1 MKTWNVLKGDLSR
14 HFTKGLET
22 KMKTWILKSDL
33 SHSPQAALRM
43 YACGRKNPN
52 LKAGV
57 NNPDVSSATK
67 AQNCF
72 SVGGGLKLRLKTLAK
87 PFDQEPSVSI

>member
-43 YACGRKNPN
+43 YACGRRN
-52 LKAGV
+52 LK
-57 NNPDVSSATK
+57 SSANPAISSAAK

>member
-43 YACGRKNPN
+43 YACGRKNSN
-52 LKAGV
+52 LKAILISTRTD
-57 NNPDVSSATK
+57 N
-67 AQNCF
+67 
-72 SVGGGLKLRLKTLAK
+72 LAK
-87 PFDQEPSVSI
+87 SLYEKVLAVAG